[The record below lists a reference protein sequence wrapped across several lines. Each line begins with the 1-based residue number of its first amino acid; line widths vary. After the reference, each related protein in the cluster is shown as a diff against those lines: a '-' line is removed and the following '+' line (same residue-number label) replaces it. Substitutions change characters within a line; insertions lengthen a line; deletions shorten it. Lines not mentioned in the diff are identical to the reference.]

1 MLLLI
6 VAINVD
12 KLESK
17 ALLHYVK
24 YCPHMNS
31 KFDYGKI
38 DSILMTSLRYTYS
51 VYMQRL
57 FGTCCRKHA
66 ISCGQHAGDNKL
78 LSNVK
83 LDAFGYLGNIGL

>member
-51 VYMQRL
+51 IYNHCLANVAKRIVAVNMIL
-57 FGTCCRKHA
+57 TDSMLM
-66 ISCGQHAGDNKL
+66 ITSCFKKL
-78 LSNVK
+78 LSLEFCSV
-83 LDAFGYLGNIGL
+83 